1 MKSLLQKEKERR
13 LKELPKLRP
22 ADQIDICEEHLVAIK
37 DVFEKERIG
46 DIVNSITFFFAVRKS
61 PYLKRLATTL
71 ARDPEGT
78 SRLPKETFQQ
88 VFDRMERD
96 LNNKQFSWDTI
107 VEYFTKRGKPLTK
120 EEIKFLADEDRR
132 LREEEE
138 ENKRIQE
145 E

>member
-1 MKSLLQKEKERR
+1 LLQKEKERR

-37 DVFEKERIG
+37 EVFEKERIG

-96 LNNKQFSWDTI
+96 QNNKQFTWDTI
-107 VEYFTKRGKPLTK
+107 VEYFTKRGKPLTR

-138 ENKRIQE
+138 EN
-145 E
+145 

>member
-1 MKSLLQKEKERR
+1 MLQKEKERR

-37 DVFEKERIG
+37 EVFEKERIG

-96 LNNKQFSWDTI
+96 QNNKQFTWDTI
-107 VEYFTKRGKPLTK
+107 VEYFTKRGKPLTR

-138 ENKRIQE
+138 EN
-145 E
+145 